1 MKNSYTLLVIA
12 ILCTTALAFSCGGSS
27 EADGWKYL
35 GDIPQKSGKTVSVYI
50 DTASIEVKD
59 NIRTFRIQYVERDPS
74 DLNDEG
80 YVRQYGYWEV
90 DCFDRKLFRL
100 KEEYYSPSS
109 KLISTD
115 ETRVQEEYAGDE
127 SLGAKMSY
135 AACRYAGR

>member
-1 MKNSYTLLVIA
+1 MKNSYTLLVLA
-12 ILCTTALAFSCGGSS
+12 ILLTSVLAFSCGGGS
-27 EADGWKYL
+27 EGDGWKYL
-35 GDIPQKSGKTVSVYI
+35 GDIPQKSGKKVSVYI
-50 DTASIEVKD
+50 DTASIDVKD

-74 DLNDEG
+74 DVNDEG
-80 YVRQYGYWEV
+80 YTRQLGYWEV

-100 KEEYYSPSS
+100 KEEYYGPSS

-115 ETRVQEEYAGDE
+115 EERVEEEYEGDQ